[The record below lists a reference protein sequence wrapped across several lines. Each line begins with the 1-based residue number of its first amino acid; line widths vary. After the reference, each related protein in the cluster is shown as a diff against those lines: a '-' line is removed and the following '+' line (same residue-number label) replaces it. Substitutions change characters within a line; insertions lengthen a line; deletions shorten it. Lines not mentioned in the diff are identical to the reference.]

1 MDGKME
7 NKNFTIIYK
16 DGQVVNQNTLT
27 SVRQLVELDGL
38 NINIVINNL
47 NNDILVDN
55 TKIESTLVQCDMV
68 EDIESIEFNS
78 NYVTT
83 DIGEYIVFDN
93 YEDAENIAIERNIE
107 ILEDCEIPENLIFEA
122 ELQGLID
129 TWYFE
134 EYFNELH
141 QFEAYDEGLEYIITD
156 EQNELLE
163 SGEITEQEIRDNLYD
178 SLQASIKGNELEEYK
193 YLFGEEGFQ
202 RVLIERN
209 LIDITALAKWCV
221 DMDGVAHTLAMYDGD
236 EIECNGYYI
245 YRTN

>member
-1 MDGKME
+1 ME

-16 DGQVVNQNTLT
+16 DGKVVNQNTLT

-68 EDIESIEFNS
+68 EDIESIEFDG
-78 NYVTT
+78 NYIST
-83 DIGEYIVFDN
+83 DIGEYLVLND
-93 YEDAENIAIERNIE
+93 YEDAENQAIAQCINIIEE
-107 ILEDCEIPENLIFEA
+107 CGIPENLLFEA

-129 TWYFE
+129 TEYFE
-134 EYFNELH
+134 DYFNELH

-156 EQNELLE
+156 EQDELL
-163 SGEITEQEIRDNLYD
+163 GAGKITEQDIRDNLYN
-178 SLQASIKGNELEEYK
+178 SLQDSIRGNELEEYK
-193 YLFGEEGFQ
+193 FQFGEEEFQ

-221 DMDGVAHTLAMYDGD
+221 DMDGVAHTLATYDG
-236 EIECNGYYI
+236 EEEEFNGFYFF
-245 YRTN
+245 RTN

>member
-1 MDGKME
+1 MDRKME

-16 DGQVVNQNTLT
+16 DGKVINQNTLT

-68 EDIESIEFNS
+68 EDIESIEFNL

-107 ILEDCEIPENLIFEA
+107 ILEDCGIPENLIFEA

-221 DMDGVAHTLAMYDGD
+221 DMDGVAHTLASYDGD